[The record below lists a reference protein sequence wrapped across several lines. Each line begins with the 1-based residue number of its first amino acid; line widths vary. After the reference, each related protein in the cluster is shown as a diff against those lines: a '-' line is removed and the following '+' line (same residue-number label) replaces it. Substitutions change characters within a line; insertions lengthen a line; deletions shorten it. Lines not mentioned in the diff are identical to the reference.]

1 MRYTDI
7 ILFSSSDWDGKW
19 GSRQMV
25 AMHLAKR
32 GYRILFVEQMAGAE
46 HMFRYSDVR
55 VRRFRR
61 RRNELFEIHENIW
74 LLTPPPLL
82 PGRYYLPDIAT
93 LNARIVERLCK
104 SSVQKLNF
112 QNPVLWLYK
121 PEHSRL
127 IGRLGERAVVYHCI
141 DEYTA
146 GISGRKRQVIQ
157 SLEAELMQ
165 RANVVFA
172 NSQLTYENKRH
183 YNPHTYH
190 LPSAADVAHFSTA
203 ADITVPV
210 SPELAHLPHP
220 QLLVLGNINEKID
233 IPLLNGLA
241 GQRPDWTLILIGQV
255 NGPVPQFDE
264 LCAKPN
270 VHYLGKRR
278 YADLPSLL
286 RSADLCL
293 LPYVQG
299 EITRYRSPLK
309 LYEYLATGK
318 PIVSTPHP
326 EVEQFNEFVTI
337 ASRSGFI
344 SAIENTLA
352 HDTQDKKENRIAV
365 ARQQTWDNR
374 IDRMIEYLNSTR
386 VDLVTA

>member
-1 MRYTDI
+1 MRHTDI

-55 VRRFRR
+55 ERRFQRR
-61 RRNELFEIHENIW
+61 WTELVEIHDNIW

-104 SSVQKLNF
+104 SSVQKLDF

-146 GISGRKRQVIQ
+146 GTSGRKRKVIR
-157 SLEAELMQ
+157 SLETELMQ

-172 NSQLTYENKRH
+172 NSLLTYENKRH

-190 LPSAADVAHFSTA
+190 LPSAADTAHFSTA
-203 ADITVPV
+203 ADTKESIV
-210 SPELAHLPHP
+210 PELAHLPHP
-220 QLLVLGNINEKID
+220 RLVFMGNINEKID
-233 IPLLNGLA
+233 IPLLNKLA
-241 GQRPDWTLILIGQV
+241 GQRPDWTLVLIGKETAAV
-255 NGPVPQFDE
+255 LKFEE

-270 VHYLGKRR
+270 VHYLGKRQ
-278 YADLPSLL
+278 YAELPALL

-293 LPYVQG
+293 LPYVEG
-299 EITRYRSPLK
+299 EVSRYRSPLK

-326 EVEQFNEFVTI
+326 EVDRFKEWVTVAPPFEFV
-337 ASRSGFI
+337 
-344 SAIENTLA
+344 SAIERTLA
-352 HDTQDKKENRIAV
+352 TDTCDKKENRIAV
-365 ARQQTWDNR
+365 ARQHTWDIR
-374 IDRMIEYLNSTR
+374 VDRMIEHLNSTLLN
-386 VDLVTA
+386 LVTV